1 MDDQNPVMRGI
12 TWFAEHFI
20 GLFQAAAEQFTGLV
34 TGILPLL
41 MVMLTFMYAITTWI
55 GEERVTRAIRWAGRW
70 AITRYTLMP
79 FLAVLMLTNPM
90 AYTFGRFLP
99 ERYKP
104 AFYDS
109 AVSFVHPITSLF
121 PHANAG
127 EIFVWA
133 GVSAGVLTAAPD
145 KYPTLAILYLLT
157 GLVVIL
163 IRGVAT
169 QWMTAYMIV
178 RGGHSETFK
187 KFDEAYA
194 AGHIQGGISA

>member
-1 MDDQNPVMRGI
+1 MDQNPVMRGI

-20 GLFQAAAEQFTGLV
+20 GLFQAAAETFTGLV

-55 GEERVTRAIRWAGRW
+55 GEERVTRAVRWAGRW

-133 GVSAGVLTAAPD
+133 GVSAGVMTAAPD

-163 IRGVAT
+163 IRGMAT
-169 QWMTAYMIV
+169 QWMTAYLIV
-178 RGGHSETFK
+178 RGGHSATFK
-187 KFDEAYA
+187 KFDADYA
-194 AGHIQGGISA
+194 AGHIQGGVSA